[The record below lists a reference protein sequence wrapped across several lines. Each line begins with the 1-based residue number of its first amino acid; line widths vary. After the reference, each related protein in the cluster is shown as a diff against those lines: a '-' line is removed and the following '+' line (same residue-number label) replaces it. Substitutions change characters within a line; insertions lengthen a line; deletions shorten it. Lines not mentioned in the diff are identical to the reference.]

1 VTTQTPSSRL
11 SNLPT
16 PPTGRVIAGKYEL
29 VRPLAE
35 GGMGSVHIARHV
47 LTRVEVALKLMH
59 GAASRDESA
68 VERFLR
74 EVRFAAEIGHPGIV
88 KVFDAGEDSDGTLFL
103 AMELLS
109 GEDMAE
115 RLARPAT
122 TAGQALDLLAR
133 VLPAL
138 SAAHARGI
146 VHRDLKP
153 ENIFVARR
161 PDGAEEVKLL
171 DFGIAR
177 QVGVS
182 SKTSVGTGLG
192 TTHYMS
198 PEQASNARDVRPAS
212 DVWAL
217 GVILY
222 ESITGVLPFDGA
234 SIHEVII
241 RAYTERHAPLTQFV
255 PGLDARLVALVD
267 RCLAKQASDRPEDA
281 GALAAELEPLLADPA
296 VRASLVGGRGGDRA
310 AEGGGQFV
318 VGTIDRA
325 SQLPSLPSTMPAP
338 VLSERDIATQT
349 NLPASTVSRRGLAVG
364 VAVAL
369 ILAVAGGATWF
380 ASRPSAGTPTGTATT
395 AATSPTPVTPTPVT
409 AAASPP
415 TVDPANAAAAAGA
428 APAAGVAA
436 GSDPAPTTEPGN
448 PEDSGESSN
457 SVANAPTPAA
467 PQDTAPASPLAA
479 RPRLARPSSPR
490 ADDAPAEPAAPE
502 PPAAAAPPPPP
513 PVAAAPT
520 PPPAPVARPV
530 LPTLPR
536 IPIPQLSPR
545 PRPVQ
550 PPPRPAPVR
559 PTGPDAPPVT
569 F

>member
-1 VTTQTPSSRL
+1 MTTPSPSSRL
-11 SNLPT
+11 SNLPS
-16 PPTGRVIAGKYEL
+16 PPTGRVVAGKYEL
-29 VRPLAE
+29 VRALAE

-138 SAAHARGI
+138 TAAHARGI

-241 RAYTERHAPLTQFV
+241 RAYTEKHAPLTQFV

-310 AEGGGQFV
+310 AEGGGLFV

-325 SQLPSLPSTMPAP
+325 SQLPGLPSTMPAP
-338 VLSERDIATQT
+338 ALSERDIATQT
-349 NLPASTVSRRGLAVG
+349 NLARADSPRRGLAIG

-369 ILAVAGGATWF
+369 LLAVAGGAAWF
-380 ASRPSAGTPTGTATT
+380 AARPSADTT
-395 AATSPTPVTPTPVT
+395 TTATSPAPVTPTPVT
-409 AAASPP
+409 AAAAPP
-415 TVDPANAAAAAGA
+415 AVDPTHAVAGNPPGDDPSL
-428 APAAGVAA
+428 PAEPG
-436 GSDPAPTTEPGN
+436 DPGN
-448 PEDSGESSN
+448 PGESGN
-457 SVANAPTPAA
+457 SVSNAPTPAA

-479 RPRLARPSSPR
+479 RARPARPAAPR
-490 ADDAPAEPAAPE
+490 SDDAPPAPE
-502 PPAAAAPPPPP
+502 SPAPPPAAVAAPPPPA

-520 PPPAPVARPV
+520 PPPAPVARPALPPIV
-530 LPTLPR
+530 LPP
-536 IPIPQLSPR
+536 PGSR
-545 PRPVQ
+545 PRPVL
-550 PPPRPAPVR
+550 PPPRPAPAR
-559 PTGPDAPPVT
+559 PTNPDAPPVT

>member
-1 VTTQTPSSRL
+1 MTTPSPSSRL
-11 SNLPT
+11 SNLPS
-16 PPTGRVIAGKYEL
+16 PPTGRVVAGKYEL
-29 VRPLAE
+29 VRALAE

-115 RLARPAT
+115 RLARPET

-138 SAAHARGI
+138 SAAHDRGI

-222 ESITGVLPFDGA
+222 ESITSTLPFDGA

-241 RAYTERHAPLTQFV
+241 RAYTEKHAPLTQFV
-255 PGLDARLVALVD
+255 PGLDPRLVALVD
-267 RCLAKQASDRPEDA
+267 RCLAKQASDRPQDA
-281 GALAAELEPLLADPA
+281 GALAAELDPLLADA
-296 VRASLVGGRGGDRA
+296 SVRASLVGGRGGERA
-310 AEGGGQFV
+310 AEGGGHFV

-325 SQLPSLPSTMPAP
+325 SQIPNLPSTMPAP
-338 VLSERDIATQT
+338 AMSERDLVTQT
-349 NLPASTVSRRGLAVG
+349 TLPASAPRSRG
-364 VAVAL
+364 VAIGIGAAVLLAL
-369 ILAVAGGATWF
+369 AGAAAWF
-380 ASRPSAGTPTGTATT
+380 ITRPSDAATT
-395 AATSPTPVTPTPVT
+395 ADTTASPVAPAAVTPTPV
-409 AAASPP
+409 
-415 TVDPANAAAAAGA
+415 AG
-428 APAAGVAA
+428 P
-436 GSDPAPTTEPGN
+436 S
-448 PEDSGESSN
+448 
-457 SVANAPTPAA
+457 NAPTPPTTDAVIAGHA
-467 PQDTAPASPLAA
+467 PDTAADPGNSGNAGNSGNSGETGNSGASAPTLPTPQSGTSGAPLAA
-479 RPRLARPSSPR
+479 RPRPGRPAPQRS
-490 ADDAPAEPAAPE
+490 DDAPPEAAAPPAAPAPAV
-502 PPAAAAPPPPP
+502 PPTPAPPPPP
-513 PVAAAPT
+513 AVAAT
-520 PPPAPVARPV
+520 PAPAARPA
-530 LPTLPR
+530 LPR
-536 IPIPQLSPR
+536 IVLPPPGALPR
-545 PRPVQ
+545 SAQ
-550 PPPRPAPVR
+550 PRPAPR
-559 PTGPDAPPVT
+559 PTRPTTPDAPPVT

>member
-1 VTTQTPSSRL
+1 MTTQTPSSRL

-16 PPTGRVIAGKYEL
+16 PPTGRVVAGKYEL
-29 VRPLAE
+29 VRALAE

-115 RLARPAT
+115 RLARPET

-138 SAAHARGI
+138 TAAHARGI

-182 SKTSVGTGLG
+182 SKTSIGTGLG

-222 ESITGVLPFDGA
+222 ESITGMLPFDGA

-241 RAYTERHAPLTQFV
+241 RAYTEKHAPLTQFV
-255 PGLDARLVALVD
+255 PGIDPRLAALVD

-296 VRASLVGGRGGDRA
+296 VRASLIGGRGGDRA
-310 AEGGGQFV
+310 AEGGGLFV
-318 VGTIDRA
+318 VGTIERA
-325 SQLPSLPSTMPAP
+325 SQLPGLPSTVPAP
-338 VLSERDIATQT
+338 AFSERDIATKT
-349 NLPASTVSRRGLAVG
+349 NIPASPAPRRGLALG
-364 VAVAL
+364 LAVAL
-369 ILAVAGGATWF
+369 LLAVAGGAAWF
-380 ASRPSAGTPTGTATT
+380 ATRPPASDPNA
-395 AATSPTPVTPTPVT
+395 AATPAPVTPTPVSAT
-409 AAASPP
+409 PEPAAAPTTVGTAPP
-415 TVDPANAAAAAGA
+415 SGAATNGAAGIPAGEAVRPSESDNSGNSAETGNSVSDAPNAAAPQDTAAGA
-428 APAAGVAA
+428 PFAARPRTGRPSASRTDDPPPEATAP
-436 GSDPAPTTEPGN
+436 
-448 PEDSGESSN
+448 
-457 SVANAPTPAA
+457 SVAPTPAA
-467 PQDTAPASPLAA
+467 PAPA
-479 RPRLARPSSPR
+479 
-490 ADDAPAEPAAPE
+490 PAA
-502 PPAAAAPPPPP
+502 
-513 PVAAAPT
+513 VAAPT
-520 PPPAPVARPV
+520 PPTPPVVR
-530 LPTLPR
+530 PTLPLR
-536 IPIPQLSPR
+536 VALPPAGTR
-545 PRPVQ
+545 PRTTL
-550 PPPRPAPVR
+550 PPPRPNAPAR
-559 PTGPDAPPVT
+559 PTNPDAPPVT